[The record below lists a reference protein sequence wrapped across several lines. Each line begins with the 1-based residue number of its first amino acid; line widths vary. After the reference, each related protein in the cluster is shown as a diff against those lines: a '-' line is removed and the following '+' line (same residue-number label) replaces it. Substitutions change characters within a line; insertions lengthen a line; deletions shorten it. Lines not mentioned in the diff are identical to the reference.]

1 MPNPLTNYKTSLG
14 TDIGDIL
21 VTKEYVMD
29 VFPDLFPAFNDNTLW
44 LWGIN
49 SVGKLGDN
57 TTVDKSSP
65 VQTVAGGANW
75 KQVAYSDN
83 NHAAAVKTDGTLWT
97 WGNNDSGQLGT
108 NNIIHRSSPVQ
119 VAGTTWKQVSC
130 GYDHTAAIKTDGTLW
145 AWGFNGVGQI
155 GDNTIIRRSSPVQI
169 AGVDW
174 KQVVCGEEH
183 TLALKIDDTLWGWG
197 LNSNG
202 QIGDN
207 TIINKSS
214 PVQVAGNWA
223 QVSCDYHTAAVK
235 TSGTLWTWG
244 NGGTGRLGLN
254 DTLHRSSP
262 VQIGA
267 GLDWKQVACGNSHT
281 AAIRTDGTLWTWGFG
296 SSGRLGD
303 GTELSKSSPVQT
315 IAGGTTWKQ
324 VDCGGTH
331 TVALKTDGTL
341 WGWGAGGSG
350 ILGNDSTTSQSS
362 PVQTITG
369 GTNWKHVACGN
380 SNTAAIKDEAI

>member
-44 LWGIN
+44 LWGTNIN
-49 SVGKLGDN
+49 GQLGDGTN
-57 TTVDKSSP
+57 IHRSSP
-65 VQTVAGGANW
+65 VQTVSGGTTW
-75 KQVAYSDN
+75 KQVSCGLF
-83 NHAAAVKTDGTLWT
+83 HTAAIKTDNTLWT
-97 WGNNDSGQLGT
+97 WGNNQGGQLGQSDL
-108 NNIIHRSSPVQ
+108 IHRSSPVQ

-130 GYDHTAAIKTDGTLW
+130 AASNTAAIKTDGTLW
-145 AWGFNGVGQI
+145 TWGFNGVGQI
-155 GDNTIIRRSSPVQI
+155 GDNTVIRRSSPVQI
-169 AGVDW
+169 AGTDW
-174 KQVVCGEEH
+174 KQVVCGEDH
-183 TLALKIDDTLWGWG
+183 ALALKIDDTLWGWG

-223 QVSCDYHTAAVK
+223 QVSCDFHTAAIK
-235 TSGTLWTWG
+235 TDGTLWTWG

-267 GLDWKQVACGNSHT
+267 GLDWKQVACGSSHT

-315 IAGGTTWKQ
+315 IAGGTNWKQ

-350 ILGNDSTTSQSS
+350 RLGNDSTTNQSS